1 MSQYLID
8 QIASKANI
16 RVLPF
21 TQVVSVAGEDRLER
35 IEARVQAPRE
45 VEKIVGYEA
54 DALFVMIGADAG
66 TSWLPGELVRE
77 SPIRFNLLKCR

>member
-1 MSQYLID
+1 
-8 QIASKANI
+8 
-16 RVLPF
+16 
-21 TQVVSVAGEDRLER
+21 
-35 IEARVQAPRE
+35 